1 MINEGERMRDAR
13 KREAWE
19 MIRLQEMR
27 DRGCGGGG
35 PVDPARANNFT
46 VLQAY
51 GSPHF
56 QGPSP
61 APKNGFL
68 GAGDVPTCP
77 YN

>member
-1 MINEGERMRDAR
+1 MRDAG
-13 KREAWE
+13 KREARE

-27 DRGCGGGG
+27 DRGRGGGG

-56 QGPSP
+56 
-61 APKNGFL
+61 
-68 GAGDVPTCP
+68 
-77 YN
+77 